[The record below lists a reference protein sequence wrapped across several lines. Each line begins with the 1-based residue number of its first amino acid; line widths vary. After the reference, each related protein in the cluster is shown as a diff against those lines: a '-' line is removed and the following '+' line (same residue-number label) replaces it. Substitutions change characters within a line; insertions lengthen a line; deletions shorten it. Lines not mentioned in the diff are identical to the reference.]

1 MQNTACRFAP
11 KGIDVSLAMQYHII
25 MKIFIFFL
33 LVLMNITAGCGQ
45 LQRPASGKLLVAASF
60 YPMAEFVRGVGGG
73 RVEVMTM
80 VPDGAE
86 PHDWEPSPRDL
97 TRLGHARV
105 FVYNGMVEPWAQQA
119 LEALS
124 ERGIMP
130 VEAGAGLF
138 SRGGVQDPHVWI
150 SPKRAMVEVERITEA
165 LCAADPEQAKI
176 YQRNSKAYLARLQA
190 LDTRLTQIGQTAP
203 KKVFVTAHAAFGH
216 LAADYGLRQLSVTG
230 ISPEAE
236 PTPADLQRLIKTV
249 RQEGVRYIFFETLTD
264 PKIAELVAKEAGV
277 QTAVLDPLEGVDEEG
292 RQAGLDYL
300 KIMERNADNLAKA
313 LNE

>member
-1 MQNTACRFAP
+1 M
-11 KGIDVSLAMQYHII
+11 I
-25 MKIFIFFL
+25 MKAFIFL
-33 LVLMNITAGCGQ
+33 LLLLLNITAGCGTA
-45 LQRPASGKLLVAASF
+45 QRSASDKLLVAASF

-73 RVEVMTM
+73 QVEVMTM

-124 ERGIMP
+124 ERGIIP

-138 SRGGVQDPHVWI
+138 ERGIIPVEAGAGLFERGSVQDPHVWI
-150 SPKRAMVEVERITEA
+150 SPKRALLEVARITDA
-165 LCAADPEQAKI
+165 LCAADPQHADI
-176 YQRNSKAYLARLQA
+176 YKSNSRNYMARLQA
-190 LDTRLTQIGQTAP
+190 LDARLTQIGRTAP
-203 KKVFVTAHAAFGH
+203 RKVFVTAHAAFGH

-236 PTPADLQRLIKTV
+236 PTPADMQRLIQTV
-249 RQEGVRYIFFETLTD
+249 RREGVRYIFFETLTD
-264 PKIAELVAKEAGV
+264 PKIAALVAQEAGV
-277 QTAVLDPLEGVDEEG
+277 QTAVLDPLEGVDAEG

-300 KIMERNADNLAKA
+300 KLMERNADSLAAA

>member
-1 MQNTACRFAP
+1 M
-11 KGIDVSLAMQYHII
+11 I
-25 MKIFIFFL
+25 MKVLVLFL
-33 LVLMNITAGCGQ
+33 LVLLNITAGCGPAAE
-45 LQRPASGKLLVAASF
+45 PASEKLQVAASF
-60 YPMAEFVRGVGGG
+60 YPMAEFARAVGGDQ
-73 RVEVMTM
+73 VEVMTM

-124 ERGIMP
+124 ERKILP
-130 VEAGAGLF
+130 VEAGADLF
-138 SRGGVQDPHVWI
+138 NRGGVQDPHVWI
-150 SPKRAMVEVERITEA
+150 SPRRAIVEVRRITDA
-165 LCAADPEQAKI
+165 LCEADERNADAYRKNAA
-176 YQRNSKAYLARLQA
+176 AYLARLQE
-190 LDTRLTQIGQTAP
+190 LDTRLQKIAQASP

-216 LAADYGLRQLSVTG
+216 LAADYGLLQLSVAG

-236 PTPADLQRLIKTV
+236 PTPADMQRLIATV
-249 RQEGVRYIFFETLTD
+249 KREGVRYIFFETLAD
-264 PKIAELVAKEAGV
+264 PKIAELVATEAGV
-277 QTAVLDPLEGVDEEG
+277 QTAVLDPLEGVDEAG

-300 KIMERNADNLAKA
+300 KIMERNADNLALA

>member
-1 MQNTACRFAP
+1 MKVVDRCC
-11 KGIDVSLAMQYHII
+11 VMQYSMI
-25 MKIFIFFL
+25 MKVFIFLLLL
-33 LVLMNITAGCGQ
+33 LVNMLAGCSQ
-45 LQRPASGKLLVAASF
+45 TQRPASDKLPVAASF
-60 YPMAEFVRGVGGG
+60 YPMAEFVRAVGGDQ
-73 RVEVMTM
+73 VEVITM

-97 TRLGHARV
+97 TRLGRAKV
-105 FVYNGMVEPWAQQA
+105 FVYNGLVEPWAQQA

-138 SRGGVQDPHVWI
+138 NRDGVQDPHVWI
-150 SPKRAMVEVERITEA
+150 SPRRAMVEVERITAA
-165 LCAADPEQAKI
+165 LCAADPEQAAL

-190 LDTRLTQIGQTAP
+190 LDARLTQLGRTAP
-203 KKVFVTAHAAFGH
+203 KKAFVTAHAAFGH

-249 RQEGVRYIFFETLTD
+249 RQAGVRYIFFETLTD

-277 QTAVLDPLEGVDEEG
+277 QTAALDPLEGVDEEG

>member
-1 MQNTACRFAP
+1 
-11 KGIDVSLAMQYHII
+11 
-25 MKIFIFFL
+25 MKVFIFLLLL
-33 LVLMNITAGCGQ
+33 LVNMLAGCSQ
-45 LQRPASGKLLVAASF
+45 TQRPASDKLPVAASF
-60 YPMAEFVRGVGGG
+60 YPMAEFVRAVGGDQ
-73 RVEVMTM
+73 VEVITM

-97 TRLGHARV
+97 TRLGRAKV
-105 FVYNGMVEPWAQQA
+105 FVYNGLVEPWAQQA

-138 SRGGVQDPHVWI
+138 NRDGVQDPHVWI
-150 SPKRAMVEVERITEA
+150 SPRRAMVEVERITAA
-165 LCAADPEQAKI
+165 LCAADPEQAAL

-190 LDTRLTQIGQTAP
+190 LDARLTQLGRTAP
-203 KKVFVTAHAAFGH
+203 KKAFVTAHAAFGH

-249 RQEGVRYIFFETLTD
+249 RQAGVRYIFFETLTD

-277 QTAVLDPLEGVDEEG
+277 QTAALDPLEGVDEEG